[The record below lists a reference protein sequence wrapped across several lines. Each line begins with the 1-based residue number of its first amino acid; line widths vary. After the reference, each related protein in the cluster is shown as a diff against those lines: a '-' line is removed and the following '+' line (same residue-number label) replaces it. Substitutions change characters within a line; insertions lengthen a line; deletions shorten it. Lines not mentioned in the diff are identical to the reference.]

1 MRKRAELVEATRQR
15 IVDATVHLHTTVGP
29 AQATVSAIA
38 EPAGVTRL
46 TVYRHFPEQEALFAA
61 CAQQWDSQHPAP
73 DAAVWRAIPDL
84 EARARHALRELYGW
98 HQEHGETLLPIYRD
112 FDAMPATAREAARD
126 EVAQFADALVAGT
139 GVRGHARRRLR
150 GTAGA
155 VRTRDGEDGARLRGL

>member
-46 TVYRHFPEQEALFAA
+46 TVYRHFPEQEELFAA

-112 FDAMPATAREAARD
+112 FDAMPATAREAAGD